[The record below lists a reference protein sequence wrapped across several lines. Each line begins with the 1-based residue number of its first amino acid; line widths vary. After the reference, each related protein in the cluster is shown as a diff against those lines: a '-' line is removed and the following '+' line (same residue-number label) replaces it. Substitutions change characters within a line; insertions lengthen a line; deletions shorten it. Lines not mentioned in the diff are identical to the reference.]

1 MSITPPPEI
10 INVAEDGLLKKART
24 PFGATFISAI
34 FAGAMIA
41 VGFVFFT
48 TSQMGINPEIHWVGF
63 TKVIGGMVFSTG
75 LALVVMSGADLF
87 TSTSMTLMPG
97 VEGKLPWSRL
107 FQHWGVVYLGNFVG
121 SLLIA
126 VMVLAGGT
134 TNSFGGSWGA
144 FAMNVANAKVSHG
157 FFEVLMLG
165 ILCNFMVCLAV
176 WMTFAGKT
184 VVDKIIGLTAPI
196 ALFVASGFEHSV
208 ANMYMIPLGL
218 MVKGQGDPAIL
229 EATGKA
235 IGDFDG
241 LTVSTFLINN
251 LLPVTIGNIIGGGVF
266 VGLAMW
272 LWHRKLAVT
281 AQKVTQN

>member
-10 INVAEDGLLKKART
+10 INVAEEGLLKKART
-24 PFGATFISAI
+24 PFGATFISAM

-48 TSQMGINPEIHWVGF
+48 TSQMGIDETTWVGL
-63 TKVIGGMVFSTG
+63 TKIIGGMVFSTG
-75 LALVVMSGADLF
+75 LALVVMSGSDLF

-107 FQHWGVVYLGNFVG
+107 FQHWGVVYVGNFVG
-121 SLLIA
+121 SVLIA
-126 VMVLAGGT
+126 ILVFLGGT
-134 TNSFGGSWGA
+134 INTFNGSWGA
-144 FAMNVANAKVSHG
+144 FAMNVANAKVSHS
-157 FFEVLMLG
+157 FFEAIILG

-184 VVDKIIGLTAPI
+184 VVDKIIGLTMPI

-229 EATGKA
+229 EATGKTMA
-235 IGDFDG
+235 DFDG
-241 LTVSTFLINN
+241 LTVGTFLVNN

-272 LWHRKLAVT
+272 LWYRKLAVVP
-281 AQKVTQN
+281 QKVAQQ